1 MLDDAI
7 DTTSTPAQGDAAPI
21 EPTGGDAG
29 EQPQRTFTQAEVD
42 ALIKDRLDRAAKK
55 SEEQQRR
62 TQEEAQRRA
71 AEQQGEYKSLYEKTQ
86 ADLEQARNEAK
97 AVKLA
102 AARRIVAKELGISEK
117 IAERLVGETEEELR
131 ADAEALLG
139 ELPKPQKPP
148 APNINAGSGDG
159 KPPSSQPDKLG
170 GLTPAEFAARYN
182 LTVAAVQRYI
192 NES

>member
-1 MLDDAI
+1 MPQETVI
-7 DTTSTPAQGDAAPI
+7 DTPAQGDAAPI

-42 ALIKDRLDRAAKK
+42 ALIKDRLDRATKK

-62 TQEEAQRRA
+62 AQEEAQRRA

-86 ADLEQARNEAK
+86 AELEEVRTQAK
-97 AVKLA
+97 AAQLA
-102 AARRIVAKELGISEK
+102 ATRRLVAKELGISEK

-148 APNINAGSGDG
+148 APNINAANGDG
-159 KPPSSQPDKLG
+159 RVPTPQTDKLG
-170 GLTPAEFAARYN
+170 GLTPQEFAARYN
-182 LTVAAVQRYI
+182 LTVAAVQQYL
-192 NES
+192 NEP

>member
-1 MLDDAI
+1 MPQETVI
-7 DTTSTPAQGDAAPI
+7 DTPAQGGAAPI

-29 EQPQRTFTQAEVD
+29 EQPQRTFSQAEVD
-42 ALIKDRLDRAAKK
+42 ALIKDRLDRATKK

-62 TQEEAQRRA
+62 AQEEAERRA

-86 ADLEQARNEAK
+86 AELEEVRTQAK
-97 AVKLA
+97 AAQLA
-102 AARRIVAKELGISEK
+102 ATRRLVAKELGISEK

-148 APNINAGSGDG
+148 APNINAGNGDG
-159 KPPSSQPDKLG
+159 RVPTPQTDKLG
-170 GLTPAEFAARYN
+170 GLTPQEFAARYN
-182 LTVAAVQRYI
+182 LTVAAVQQYL
-192 NES
+192 NEP

>member
-1 MLDDAI
+1 MPQETVI
-7 DTTSTPAQGDAAPI
+7 DTPAQGDAAPI

-62 TQEEAQRRA
+62 AQEEAQRRA
-71 AEQQGEYKSLYEKTQ
+71 AEQQGEYKSLYEKVQ
-86 ADLEQARNEAK
+86 AELEQTRNEAK
-97 AVKLA
+97 AATVA
-102 AARRIVAKELGISEK
+102 ATRRLVAQRLGLSDK
-117 IAERLVGETEEELR
+117 VAERLVGETEEELM

-148 APNINAGSGDG
+148 APNINAANGDG
-159 KPPSSQPDKLG
+159 RVPTPQTDKLG
-170 GLTPAEFAARYN
+170 GLTPQEFAARYN
-182 LTVAAVQRYI
+182 LTVAAVQQYL
-192 NES
+192 NEP